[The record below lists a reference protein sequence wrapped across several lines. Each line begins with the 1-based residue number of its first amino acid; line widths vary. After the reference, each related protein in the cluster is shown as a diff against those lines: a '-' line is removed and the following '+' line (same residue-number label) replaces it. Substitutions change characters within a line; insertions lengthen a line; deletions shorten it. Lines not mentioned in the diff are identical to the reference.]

1 VHKQKNLERGEK
13 QPGDAEAYIKL
24 EKKNECKLAEW
35 KIKCYLI
42 IVTSTMAI
50 WRRVP
55 CKPRAKDVIAI
66 SMGPT
71 INLISIE
78 RIALE

>member
-35 KIKCYLI
+35 KIKCTGYHL
-42 IVTSTMAI
+42 VTLDFI
-50 WRRVP
+50 Y
-55 CKPRAKDVIAI
+55 
-66 SMGPT
+66 
-71 INLISIE
+71 NLVE
-78 RIALE
+78 YKY